1 MIALGCDF
9 AGFPLKKIIMEYLD
23 KNGFQYKDY
32 GTYDDKEGEYPVF
45 ALKAANAVKDGV
57 CDRGIIICGTGI
69 GISIAANKVKGIR
82 CACCTEP
89 YSALMSRE
97 HNDAN
102 MLAMGSRV
110 VGGELAKMIVDVWLK
125 GEFTGGP
132 HVKRL
137 DMIAQIEN
145 RTLSDKRA
153 RFKFQ
158 NVIRCRQYEEAVL
171 IAFGAASV
179 WLIPP
184 TITGVLLYLTPSRIA
199 PISIKSLADL

>member
-9 AGFPLKKIIMEYLD
+9 AGFPLKKIIMEHLD
-23 KNGFQYKDY
+23 KNGLQYKDY

-45 ALKAANAVKDGV
+45 ALEAANAVKDGV
-57 CDRGIIICGTGI
+57 CDRGILICGTGI

-125 GEFTGGP
+125 GEFAGDR
-132 HVKRL
+132 HAKRL
-137 DMIAQIEN
+137 DMIAQIE
-145 RTLSDKRA
+145 K
-153 RFKFQ
+153 
-158 NVIRCRQYEEAVL
+158 
-171 IAFGAASV
+171 
-179 WLIPP
+179 
-184 TITGVLLYLTPSRIA
+184 TGDIG
-199 PISIKSLADL
+199 